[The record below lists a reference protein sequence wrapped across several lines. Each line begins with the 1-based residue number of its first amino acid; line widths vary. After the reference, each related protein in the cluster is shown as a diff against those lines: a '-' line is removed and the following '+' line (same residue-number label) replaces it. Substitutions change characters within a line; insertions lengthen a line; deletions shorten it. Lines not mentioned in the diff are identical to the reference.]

1 MLADR
6 PDDVVPSITF
16 ATLVVGNLALIL
28 VNRSWRLTKL
38 LPAEKPAGWLNQERP
53 HLSGVRPLEEVMG
66 LLLSKERLGV
76 FHRVRTARVSV
87 L

>member
-1 MLADR
+1 
-6 PDDVVPSITF
+6 
-16 ATLVVGNLALIL
+16 
-28 VNRSWRLTKL
+28 
-38 LPAEKPAGWLNQERP
+38 LNQERP
-53 HLSGVRPLEEVMG
+53 HLSGRPLEEVMG